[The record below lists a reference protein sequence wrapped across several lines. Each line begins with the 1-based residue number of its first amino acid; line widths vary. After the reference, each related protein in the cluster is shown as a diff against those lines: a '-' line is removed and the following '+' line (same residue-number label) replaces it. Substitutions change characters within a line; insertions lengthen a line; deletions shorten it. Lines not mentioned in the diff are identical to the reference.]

1 MINIIR
7 SSFLYKDSV
16 VLNTTLHTNLKGVNP
31 SDIKLKIGNIS
42 ITKNKI
48 KSISN
53 ITIPFELLLDKW
65 TLKINNW
72 SLDGL
77 LTANSGVLKT
87 QMVDIPLNSLI
98 LKPKELVNF
107 DLNLKS
113 ILLAGFAQVKATGQT
128 SFGYNPA
135 KNNWY
140 LSVVSNNNP
149 AASFG
154 GLPGMDAKDSIYI
167 SSFSLN
173 SDGSK
178 TFSSKPKTVKIFK
191 VGLLSLDEIKVGDNS
206 IEMSSLNFNIPQ
218 VGQLG
223 ALVQYIKENNQ
234 IKFKFLPVPIKINSN
249 GIEVTFGTNYSQPSI
264 LDEYGLRVRGII
276 SENDNFS
283 FKAWLYHS
291 IDSTTILVENPNIST
306 PQNFPQSEK
315 KWQTFVLGP
324 STYFDKITGRM
335 KVISNSWQNFQF
347 SGYLISKGIESNKNK
362 LSFDVYGDIVANNQ
376 ELGVKNIN
384 SPFGN
389 ISFTYEPQNKRF
401 FGSLSMNKDLG
412 YAYIKGTAEAVID
425 NEGWYFFCGGEME
438 VYNPNSKGSAGL
450 MIGNHS
456 VTEQIKYA
464 FQQYS
469 YVYKIRGS
477 MPLTFPTNLKV
488 FLWKG

>member
-1 MINIIR
+1 
-7 SSFLYKDSV
+7 
-16 VLNTTLHTNLKGVNP
+16 
-31 SDIKLKIGNIS
+31 
-42 ITKNKI
+42 
-48 KSISN
+48 
-53 ITIPFELLLDKW
+53 LLLDKW

-173 SDGSK
+173 SDRSK

-223 ALVQYIKENNQ
+223 ALVQ
-234 IKFKFLPVPIKINSN
+234 
-249 GIEVTFGTNYSQPSI
+249 
-264 LDEYGLRVRGII
+264 
-276 SENDNFS
+276 
-283 FKAWLYHS
+283 
-291 IDSTTILVENPNIST
+291 
-306 PQNFPQSEK
+306 
-315 KWQTFVLGP
+315 
-324 STYFDKITGRM
+324 
-335 KVISNSWQNFQF
+335 
-347 SGYLISKGIESNKNK
+347 
-362 LSFDVYGDIVANNQ
+362 
-376 ELGVKNIN
+376 
-384 SPFGN
+384 
-389 ISFTYEPQNKRF
+389 
-401 FGSLSMNKDLG
+401 
-412 YAYIKGTAEAVID
+412 
-425 NEGWYFFCGGEME
+425 
-438 VYNPNSKGSAGL
+438 
-450 MIGNHS
+450 
-456 VTEQIKYA
+456 
-464 FQQYS
+464 
-469 YVYKIRGS
+469 
-477 MPLTFPTNLKV
+477 
-488 FLWKG
+488 